1 MVATA
6 IALERKEEEEV
17 LTGVIAER
25 VLAVAP
31 VVPVVF
37 SHPVDLLSRSS
48 PAETLSLF

>member
-6 IALERKEEEEV
+6 IALDREEEV

-25 VLAVAP
+25 VLAAP
-31 VVPVVF
+31 AVPVVF

-48 PAETLSLF
+48 PAVKLSLF